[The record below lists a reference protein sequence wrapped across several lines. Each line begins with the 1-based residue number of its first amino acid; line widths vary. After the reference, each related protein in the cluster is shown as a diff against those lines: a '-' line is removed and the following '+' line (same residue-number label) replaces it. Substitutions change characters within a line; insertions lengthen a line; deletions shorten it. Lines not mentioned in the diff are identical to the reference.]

1 MLISGNKDYGLAQQL
16 SLMYPHAQLCS
27 RSTGYDLCDLE
38 QQQQFAELARE
49 HQQIIICSALWHF
62 EQTVLLDTVYKACK
76 NHNKLAHI
84 VCIGST
90 IDKTN
95 KGGDWLYSA
104 EKKALRDY
112 TNSLGLRGIWWEGP
126 KISYISFGTLS
137 NNQHKH
143 PDRRTLDIAKAAEYV
158 QWVLDAPRE
167 LVINELSIDPMQP
180 KEGYE
185 S

>member
-112 TNSLGLRGIWWEGP
+112 CNSLGIIGVWQDGP

-137 NNQHKH
+137 NKQDKH
-143 PDRRTLDIAKAAEYV
+143 PDRICMDIDVAAEYIKWIFD
-158 QWVLDAPRE
+158 QPKHLS
-167 LVINELSIDPMQP
+167 INELSIDPMQV
-180 KEGYE
+180 
-185 S
+185 